1 MLFYFDVKTKITKLT
16 IFLLIIGNTII
27 GKPFASLR
35 IDFIYINEFL
45 LAVLFILFYKKNISF
60 LFKVIILLIIPLY
73 QILIK
78 DYYFVDVL
86 RDFALFY
93 YPIVVFLTLGFD
105 NKLLDMTKELL
116 NRLIFIIPYLPLIYL
131 INKILFDNLR
141 FTEIV
146 VFSLIFYFQE
156 DTSKFKNYQKYI
168 FYIFFFISVLQHRSS
183 ILTVI
188 VIFTFLY
195 LKGKI
200 SRQDIIKILL
210 SILIVISLASST
222 DNISSLEF
230 KKATEDVV
238 EIFEPP
244 TNCSE
249 YFKNNPKPDEGYSE
263 TEVCDW
269 TNIEWRLTLWKAGF
283 YHIFDNGNYLFRNTF
298 GENIVQKLYNKRI
311 IPQYMYYQNIENG
324 LRNLH
329 NSFLTLFYRIGLIP
343 SFLIFFAF
351 LYYLSNLKNFEW
363 FMLLILIQTFFDPIL
378 DGPVF
383 SIPYFWIL
391 FYQIKKDMT
400 NLNKEIN

>member
-1 MLFYFDVKTKITKLT
+1 MIYSFDLKIKLAKF
-16 IFLLIIGNTII
+16 IVFLLIIGNMVV

-35 IDFIYINEFL
+35 LEFLYVNEFL
-45 LAVLFILFYKKNISF
+45 LAVLYLLFYKKNISY
-60 LFKVIILLIIPLY
+60 LFKIIILLTIPFY

-86 RDFALFY
+86 RDYALIY
-93 YPIVVFLTLGFD
+93 YPIIIYLTIGFD
-105 NKLLDMTKELL
+105 NKLLDITKELFD
-116 NRLIFIIPYLPLIYL
+116 RLFLIIPYLPLIYL
-131 INKILFDNLR
+131 INKVLFDNLR

-146 VFSLIFYFQE
+146 VFSLVFYFQE

-183 ILTVI
+183 ILTV
-188 VIFTFLY
+188 VILFTFLY

-200 SRQDIIKILL
+200 SKHDLIKILL
-210 SILIVISLASST
+210 SILIIFSLTSISNHL
-222 DNISSLEF
+222 NILEI

-238 EIFEPP
+238 EIFSPP
-244 TNCSE
+244 SNCSE
-249 YFKNNPKPDEGYSE
+249 YYENNPKPELDYSKE
-263 TEVCDW
+263 EVCDW

-343 SFLIFFAF
+343 IFLVFFTF
-351 LYYLSNLKNFEW
+351 LYNLRNLKNYKW
-363 FMLLILIQTFFDPIL
+363 FMILILIQTFFDPIL

-391 FYQIKKDMT
+391 FYQIKKDMI
-400 NLNKEIN
+400 NLKKKID